1 VIPEPQ
7 YSTPI
12 MINPAAFK
20 WRPYLDGLSVK
31 TLGRFSD
38 EDLALSAIRWDS
50 RRSLELPLGR
60 TQVLLCTE
68 GAFSVNGTSYPKHSL
83 VWSDWDEA
91 VDVTAPEGTEVLR
104 FEFAE
109 LDS

>member
-1 VIPEPQ
+1 
-7 YSTPI
+7 

-20 WRPYLDGLSVK
+20 WRAYLDGLSIR

-38 EDLALSAIRWDS
+38 EDLALTALRWES
-50 RRSLELPLGR
+50 ERSLELPLGR

-68 GAFSVNGTSYPKHSL
+68 GSLSVDGTSYPRHAV
-83 VWSDWDEA
+83 VWSDWDES
-91 VDVTAPEGTEVLR
+91 VEVTAPPGTEVIR

-109 LDS
+109 LES